1 MDEAVVQ
8 PLITC
13 ILTWESEAD
22 KQSNVSALLFDDVL
36 IFSSPGFHRE
46 LRLNTLIGV
55 SAQNYRVFIKTDNGE
70 AVLSMIGH
78 LYEDFAKTLIRAYNE
93 VLFKESLMQETVHFE
108 TEGVYTS
115 PEGEISHAL
124 IRICETAL
132 TVLPD
137 THNLVRIPY
146 CMIDDDTDIQP
157 YRFAVKDRLGRI
169 CDISKIGYSTDAF
182 LLAYKT
188 RFGELIRQ
196 TRETLGG
203 IAPADDRLALFLMEG
218 LIQPLSDIC
227 ALSEGFAAALEKS
240 IAASEIAD
248 GYQYLKGLSN
258 DIALGV
264 KRGLMGE
271 LTGESILILAPVFD
285 RNALI
290 MESLGDTAAAT
301 YVFRLTESGSFDA
314 AQWRRYLLEFNECM
328 LSVNFRRELIYLSE
342 EALGEAQY
350 ESYKNAL
357 RRIPALQKLRSLF
370 VGRAVHSRFDSWK
383 KKIESYMQ

>member
-13 ILTWESEAD
+13 ILTWESDAD
-22 KQSNVSALLFDDVL
+22 KRSNVSASLFDDVL
-36 IFSSPGFHRE
+36 IFSAPGFHRK

-55 SAQNYRVFIKTDNGE
+55 SAQNYRIFIKTDNGE

-78 LYEDFAKTLIRAYNE
+78 LYEDFANKFIRAYNE
-93 VLFKESLMQETVHFE
+93 VLFKESLMQEPVYFE

-146 CMIDDDTDIQP
+146 CMIDDTDIQP

-169 CDISKIGYSTDAF
+169 CVISKMGYSTDAF

-188 RFGELIRQ
+188 RLGELIRQ
-196 TRETLGG
+196 TRETLSR
-203 IAPADDRLALFLMEG
+203 IAPVDDRLALFLMEG
-218 LIQPLSDIC
+218 LVQPLSDIC
-227 ALSEGFAAALEKS
+227 ALSEGFAAGLEKS
-240 IAASEIAD
+240 IAASKIAD

-258 DIALGV
+258 GIALGV

-290 MESLGDTAAAT
+290 MESLGDAAAAT
-301 YVFRLTESGSFDA
+301 YVFRLSESSSFDTV
-314 AQWRRYLLEFNECM
+314 QWRRYLLEFNECM
-328 LSVNFRRELIYLSE
+328 LSVNFRREPIYLSE

-350 ESYKNAL
+350 EDYKNAL

-383 KKIESYMQ
+383 KKIENYMQ